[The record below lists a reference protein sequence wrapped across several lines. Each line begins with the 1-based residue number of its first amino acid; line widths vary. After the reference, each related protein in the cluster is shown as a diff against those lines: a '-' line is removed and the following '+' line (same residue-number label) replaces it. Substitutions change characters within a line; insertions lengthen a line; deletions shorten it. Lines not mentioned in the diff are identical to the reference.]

1 MFPIVFNADEN
12 YIKYTSVLITSIIK
26 NTNSQKSFKEL
37 CKDLAQDKKS
47 QAKMS
52 AEKLHFIDYESLN
65 ENEQKE
71 GYVFVILSDF
81 VSTQTRDKL
90 AELQRE
96 LSLIYPCSIEVKIV
110 DEKEFEGF
118 PKSGA
123 AHSNFLPYYRLI
135 APQFLQEYSKCLYL
149 DSDMLC
155 LCDIRELFALD
166 LSDKILACVSDKG
179 SKRRKLKYK
188 EQNAICT
195 HFYDESFF
203 YSGFLLI
210 NTKKYID
217 CELFTKA
224 QNLARCAVYIKTADQ
239 DLLNFFVKKQ
249 AQLKLAFA
257 YCFETSAFCY
267 CICKDEDKTR
277 LNYTRAEFLE
287 SAKNPKILHFGYK
300 PWKFLESFS
309 DFKGVNV
316 CSYWWD
322 MASQTP
328 VFKQELLEIQ
338 KSIAESSKNTIALGF
353 NALEAFKTCNFFKMH
368 SLLKNEDIKCTN
380 ANEKSMHENSGLC
393 ILLAEVIEF
402 ARRRHKGLLN
412 VFFKIAKIL
421 RHYKKYANKILK

>member
-12 YIKYTSVLITSIIK
+12 YIKYTSTLITSIIK

-37 CKDLAQDKKS
+37 CKDLAQDRES

-81 VSTQTRDKL
+81 VSTQTHDKL

-155 LCDIRELFALD
+155 LCDIRELFTLD
-166 LSDKILACVSDKG
+166 LSDKILACVGDYG
-179 SKRRKLKYK
+179 SKKRKIKFK
-188 EQNAICT
+188 ENGKEKI
-195 HFYDESFF
+195 FYYDEHYFN
-203 YSGFLLI
+203 SGFLLI
-210 NTKKYID
+210 NTYEYKAVAKQ
-217 CELFTKA
+217 CE
-224 QNLARCAVYIKTADQ
+224 NLAKQATYIKAADQ
-239 DLLNFFVKKQ
+239 DLLNAIVNREQ
-249 AQLKLAFA
+249 RLKLSFA
-257 YCFETSAFCY
+257 YNFVTHAFCY

-338 KSIAESSKNTIALGF
+338 KSITESSKNTIALGF

-368 SLLKNEDIKCTN
+368 SLLKNEDIKYTN
-380 ANEKSMHENSGLC
+380 ANKRSVCENSGLC

>member
-12 YIKYTSVLITSIIK
+12 YIKYTSTLITSIIK

-155 LCDIRELFALD
+155 LCDIRELFTLD
-166 LSDKILACVSDKG
+166 LGDKILACVGDYG
-179 SKRRKLKYK
+179 SKKRKIKFK
-188 EQNAICT
+188 ENGKEKI
-195 HFYDESFF
+195 FYYDEHYFN
-203 YSGFLLI
+203 SGFLLI
-210 NTKKYID
+210 NTYEYKAVAKQ
-217 CELFTKA
+217 CE
-224 QNLARCAVYIKTADQ
+224 NLAKQATYIKAADQ
-239 DLLNFFVKKQ
+239 DLLNAIVNREQ
-249 AQLKLAFA
+249 RLKLSFA
-257 YCFETSAFCY
+257 YNFVTHAFCY

-300 PWKFLESFS
+300 PWKLLESFS

-328 VFKQELLEIQ
+328 IFKQELLEIQ

-353 NALEAFKTCNFFKMH
+353 NALEAFKTCNLFKMH
-368 SLLKNEDIKCTN
+368 SLLKNEDIKYTN
-380 ANEKSMHENSGLC
+380 ANEARESGISGLC